1 MTSPIVAKLRYMARQ
16 YTSGSVARGG
26 SPGKHYLDEAADRIE
41 ELEALADSE
50 GTRAVEYLRRARAAE
65 KALREAQPAGM
76 VPLDN
81 DDVLWLW
88 RDGDKML
95 AFRHLYPCYSPGGDP
110 MTLGE
115 PWGKAIF
122 RHSHDR
128 AASPAQP
135 AAPAVEPLTPR
146 ELELIDGMIEVQL
159 HHARQCDGIANR
171 VMADKQKGWDMERV
185 ALLRKLRGITQGEQ
199 HG

>member
-76 VPLDN
+76 VNPSEIEHPTSRYLFK
-81 DDVLWLW
+81 
-88 RDGDKML
+88 KML
-95 AFRHLYPCYSPGGDP
+95 KKHGIAPGAPIADALRLLY
-110 MTLGE
+110 
-115 PWGKAIF
+115 
-122 RHSHDR
+122 
-128 AASPAQP
+128 ASPAQP
-135 AAPAVEPLTPR
+135 AAPAVERKGLTNDR
-146 ELELIDGMIEVQL
+146 IKAAFLAAGGSEE
-159 HHARQCDGIANR
+159 
-171 VMADKQKGWDMERV
+171 GWLDLPGSWFTEGYRD
-185 ALLRKLRGITQGEQ
+185 GITQGEQ
-199 HG
+199 HEK